1 MVLHKIKLTFILLD
15 SSNIL
20 NILKIFFCPPSLI
33 WVTLVNCYASI
44 MSGNLP
50 ASASSVNDNLRVALL
65 IPVLAAKININTLFQ
80 VLQNQ
85 NWF

>member
-1 MVLHKIKLTFILLD
+1 MVLHKIKLIFILLD

-20 NILKIFFCPPSLI
+20 NILTIFFCLPSLI